1 MVYDPTRVRQTEVNA
16 DVTSET
22 IADSADR
29 NLSLVLFIL
38 NSKIRWSCKRDSD
51 SDSDFSC
58 YRLKQQQPE
67 QQLAL
72 FAWP

>member
-1 MVYDPTRVRQTEVNA
+1 MVYGPTRARQTEVNA
-16 DVTSET
+16 NVTTET
-22 IADSADR
+22 IADSGDR

-72 FAWP
+72 FAWL